1 MTIILTL
8 FCFFLQ
14 LTGNLMLCLNFAK
27 SRFRTVGAIRPST
40 RSRLSTNYAPREH
53 HTCHWAILRAMIQ
66 RIQSI
71 TLTQQVQLFDS
82 LKEPCLQQQKA
93 FNPKINGNENQI
105 RRLSKDSLGDG
116 VDWLWRYKGVSWII
130 VLISGTKMHL
140 PESLYPS
147 ETNGQITFGNH
158 ALDLSQLQPA
168 PESERS
174 KFMII
179 IYKLYCQRVGL
190 GEVFSEAG
198 KGDLQTH
205 CYHQTYPKQL
215 LKEGQVR
222 HHYNYI
228 YFPKDYLNRTWSTN
242 SKRRGKSKNQIYLL
256 VELIQNATEQWK
268 LKVSRQSKDLKG
280 VFPVIFSTRSIQQ
293 SLHLTLPNPSDLWG
307 FDALFS
313 TYIARLIKKRK
324 VSIDLTKG
332 IVDFIRA
339 YSNGIGGEVLDN
351 LISWVDDWEGDLKEW
366 FNWSERNLVKI
377 NTTATN
383 NVKGEMMLKEDY
395 IRFDSAKA
403 IASELTLEI

>member
-1 MTIILTL
+1 MSSSTQSYFHPTLKLASIPLKQIRLTNHA
-8 FCFFLQ
+8 Q
-14 LTGNLMLCLNFAK
+14 LKTTLNKVKTLHQLRSQRTSHLPLGNLKRSFTSFSVRLPK
-27 SRFRTVGAIRPST
+27 SLTDLSYDTEDSKYHTDSAGST
-40 RSRLSTNYAPREH
+40 
-53 HTCHWAILRAMIQ
+53 
-66 RIQSI
+66 
-71 TLTQQVQLFDS
+71 
-82 LKEPCLQQQKA
+82 QKA

-105 RRLSKDSLGDG
+105 RRLAVEIQRGELDNQ
-116 VDWLWRYKGVSWII
+116 
-130 VLISGTKMHL
+130 
-140 PESLYPS
+140 SLYPS

-168 PESERS
+168 PESESVLDWGRL
-174 KFMII
+174 FT
-179 IYKLYCQRVGL
+179 
-190 GEVFSEAG
+190 
-198 KGDLQTH
+198 LQSPFD
-205 CYHQTYPKQL
+205 QEDPQL